1 MLSYAIFPYTIK
13 RSCFVPCPL
22 EDHDVC
28 LVSNLDDGHIS
39 LIGRVLEI
47 KAEELVLIISVMQFL
62 QTGKK
67 PRDDPGIVGVGD
79 VESVAA
85 WCRQVDILFTDFL
98 GHGGGLGKERRARM
112 ERIGRAHV

>member
-1 MLSYAIFPYTIK
+1 ML
-13 RSCFVPCPL
+13 
-22 EDHDVC
+22 
-28 LVSNLDDGHIS
+28 LVSNLDDGHIP

-47 KAEELVLIISVMQFL
+47 KAEELVVFICVMQAR

-85 WCRQVDILFTDFL
+85 WCTHVDILFTDFW
-98 GHGGGLGKERRARM
+98 GHGGGLGKERRAR
-112 ERIGRAHV
+112 